1 MHREFKTIRELNKA
15 IESDLVAHTHSI
27 VTNVAKYMADELRER
42 TKIHAEIEYPS
53 TPDDSPSRVVKHI
66 AEGEFN
72 KTERDNIKS
81 AHDWAL
87 DVVSNDEKVAWLL
100 RRIGVF

>member
-1 MHREFKTIRELNKA
+1 MHKEFKTIRELQKA

-27 VTNVAKYMADELRER
+27 VTDAANYMAEELRER
-42 TKIHAEIEYPS
+42 TKIPAEIEYPS
-53 TPDDSPSRVVKHI
+53 TPDDAPSRIVKHA
-66 AEGEFN
+66 AEGTFSKMEQ
-72 KTERDNIKS
+72 DDIKS
-81 AHDWAL
+81 AHDWAM